1 MPFSSVQSR
10 GGVWNEFAKTW
21 GKFAKTWATL
31 VGFICRAASDTR
43 ACVGLDLYVCVA
55 PYTHTY
61 TMSNQH
67 IQDIA
72 CIRFPFYYMKGE

>member
-1 MPFSSVQSR
+1 MSGE
-10 GGVWNEFAKTW
+10 GGARVWNEFAKTW
-21 GKFAKTWATL
+21 GEFAKTWATL

-43 ACVGLDLYVCVA
+43 ACVILDLYVCVA

-67 IQDIA
+67 NQDIA